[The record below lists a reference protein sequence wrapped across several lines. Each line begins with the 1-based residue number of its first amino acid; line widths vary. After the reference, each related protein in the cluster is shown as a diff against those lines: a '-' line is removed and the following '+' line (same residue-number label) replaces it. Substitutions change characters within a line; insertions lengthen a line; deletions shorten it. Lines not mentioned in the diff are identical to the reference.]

1 MRPLR
6 SVLSGAAPPTR
17 GAHVHRPHAHIGR
30 RGCAARKPPQ
40 QPAPGRR
47 RERSHRARSP
57 DRDPG
62 AVVARA
68 AHRADVRRAAFGSCA
83 GGAPRVPGACALP
96 DRRSRGPAGV
106 RGRRNGARGF
116 RRPDRRLSRGLPVRG
131 VPRGRARR
139 ARLGPALRVDARG
152 DAARE
157 HRDLRAGARA
167 ARALRSAIA
176 APRGRAPALRSGRP
190 REERAGFAR
199 VPLRLAL
206 RARKGRDRRVTEKTI
221 AVLGA
226 GIMGRGIAYAAA
238 VGGFRT
244 ILQDV
249 ESAMLE
255 KAVGEISATLEKGVA
270 LGKVDG
276 AQAAAAHKCLT
287 TTREL
292 AEAAR
297 AADLVIEAVPEK
309 MALKVEIFGSLDRIA
324 PRHALLASNTSSLS
338 ITEMAAA
345 TGRAPQ
351 VLGMHFFNPVPR
363 MKLLEVVRGLETS
376 DAAIAAACDV
386 GAAMGKECVVV
397 RESPG
402 FLTSRINAMIGNEAF
417 YMLQEGVASARGID
431 KALKLGLNHP
441 MGPFELVD
449 LVGLDTRLA
458 ILKYL
463 HRTLGE
469 KYRPCPLIEQYVA
482 AGRLGRKSGR
492 GVYEYPPDSS
502 ARG

>member
-1 MRPLR
+1 
-6 SVLSGAAPPTR
+6 
-17 GAHVHRPHAHIGR
+17 
-30 RGCAARKPPQ
+30 
-40 QPAPGRR
+40 
-47 RERSHRARSP
+47 
-57 DRDPG
+57 
-62 AVVARA
+62 
-68 AHRADVRRAAFGSCA
+68 
-83 GGAPRVPGACALP
+83 
-96 DRRSRGPAGV
+96 
-106 RGRRNGARGF
+106 
-116 RRPDRRLSRGLPVRG
+116 
-131 VPRGRARR
+131 
-139 ARLGPALRVDARG
+139 
-152 DAARE
+152 
-157 HRDLRAGARA
+157 
-167 ARALRSAIA
+167 
-176 APRGRAPALRSGRP
+176 
-190 REERAGFAR
+190 
-199 VPLRLAL
+199 
-206 RARKGRDRRVTEKTI
+206 VTAKTI

-402 FLTSRINAMIGNEAF
+402 FVTSRINAMIGNEAF
-417 YMLQEGVASARGID
+417 YMLQEGVASARDID

-482 AGRLGRKSGR
+482 AGRLGRKTGR
-492 GVYEYPPDSS
+492 GVYEYET
-502 ARG
+502 R